1 VSHADADTNGYAYR
15 DSDSNTYSHS
25 NSYNHTYRHANGNTN
40 ADTNCDGYR
49 YSQGYAAAAADAAA
63 TSDAVK
69 RMVIGESALQP
80 GSLTPVLIRDLVTEP
95 PRSTTRGYSSCPTGN
110 SLGLVR

>member
-25 NSYNHTYRHANGNTN
+25 NGNTN
-40 ADTNCDGYR
+40 ADANCDGYR